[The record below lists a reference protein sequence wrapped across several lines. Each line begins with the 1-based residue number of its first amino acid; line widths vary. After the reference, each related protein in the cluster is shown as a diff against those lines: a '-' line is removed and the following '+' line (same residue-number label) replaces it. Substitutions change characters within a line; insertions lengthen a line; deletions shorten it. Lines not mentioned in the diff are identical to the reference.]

1 MRTNNSNVKNTIVSV
16 YFILVVLAIVMATL
30 SRVFSDIT
38 SDSAIAMVLVLVG
51 FTLIFFLVHRV
62 SKYFEYDS
70 DGLNVII
77 LNKGLM
83 LSDNFN
89 YREKRIEFAKDNLL
103 AFKFNNFLFYRTLV
117 IYTSNSRGKKI
128 KDTFNVTLLTKKKR
142 RYIRQSL
149 TKIIKLKHKE
159 L

>member
-38 SDSAIAMVLVLVG
+38 SDSAIVMVLVLVG

-117 IYTSNSRGKKI
+117 IYTTNSRGKKN
-128 KDTFNVTLLTKKKR
+128 KDSFNVTLLTKKKR
-142 RYIRQSL
+142 RYVRQSL
-149 TKIIKLKHKE
+149 TKVIKLKHKE